1 MSNKKLILLAAGGH
15 GRVVLDALLTQNL
28 VVEGILDPAL
38 TVGSLVLQQ
47 PVIGADDWL
56 LERDSKDFV
65 LANGAGAVPGNLL
78 RRRLFERWKAAGF
91 SFTTVHHPSA
101 VIARGVSLMEGSQLM
116 AGAIVQTGT
125 VIGENAV
132 VNTGARVDHD
142 CQLGAHAFIGPGA
155 ILCGGVTLAANVF
168 VGAGAVLLP
177 GITIGEGA
185 VVGAGAIVTQN
196 VVAGEQVLGNPART
210 RHSQPL

>member
-15 GRVVLDALLTQNL
+15 GRVVLDALLAQNL
-28 VVEGILDPAL
+28 VLEGILDPAL

-47 PVIGADDWL
+47 AVMGPDDWL
-56 LERDSKDFV
+56 LGRDSNDFV
-65 LANGAGAVPGNLL
+65 LANGAGTLPGSLL

-101 VIARGVSLMEGSQLM
+101 IVARGVSLMEGSQLM

-125 VIGENAV
+125 VIGENTV

-142 CQLGAHAFIGPGA
+142 CVLGAHAFIAPGA
-155 ILCGGVTLAANVF
+155 VLCGGVSIAADVF
-168 VGAGAVLLP
+168 VGAGAVLLQ
-177 GITIGEGA
+177 GITVGEGA

-196 VVAGEQVLGNPART
+196 VAAGVQVLGNPARP
-210 RHSQPL
+210 RHLKPL